1 MKGKETAIDAYMAIV
16 LREAACKK
24 ETVISD
30 WKNIKKNQHSPI
42 DSAKQKNYNIG
53 VKEIRDD
60 STQNQNPP
68 FPLLEKHSSFIKER
82 TMIRK

>member
-30 WKNIKKNQHSPI
+30 WKNIKKISTHVLTVL
-42 DSAKQKNYNIG
+42 K
-53 VKEIRDD
+53 IR
-60 STQNQNPP
+60 T
-68 FPLLEKHSSFIKER
+68 I
-82 TMIRK
+82 T